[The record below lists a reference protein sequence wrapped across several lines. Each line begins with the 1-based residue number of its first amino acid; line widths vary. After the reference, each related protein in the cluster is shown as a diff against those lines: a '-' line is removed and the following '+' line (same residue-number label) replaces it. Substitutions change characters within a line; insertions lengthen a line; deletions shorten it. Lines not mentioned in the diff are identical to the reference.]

1 LGKIAEIAHHNI
13 TFSISPSMADSK
25 EDFPDPTVPTTAT
38 SSPGLTDSSRFFSVD
53 LLDLSHVK
61 LPFSI

>member
-1 LGKIAEIAHHNI
+1 
-13 TFSISPSMADSK
+13 MADSK